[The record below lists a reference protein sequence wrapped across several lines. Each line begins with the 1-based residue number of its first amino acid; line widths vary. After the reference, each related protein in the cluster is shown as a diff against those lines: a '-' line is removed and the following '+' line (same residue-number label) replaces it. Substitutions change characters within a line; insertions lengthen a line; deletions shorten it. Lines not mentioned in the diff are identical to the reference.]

1 MEEIIF
7 KIINWGTGI
16 IVIVFLITLLYLIY
30 QLVLN
35 KGNKKRAITLTT
47 ILYIIITIFVTISNA
62 TTRWNMWFPNK
73 EAAERFYKEK
83 PINDTLF
90 FFYFLIPLSIPYL
103 VYYIYKFVKEKN
115 RTKKVI
121 IGLILSSLPI
131 IAALIGILRM

>member
-7 KIINWGTGI
+7 KVINWGTGI
-16 IVIVFLITLLYLIY
+16 IVIIFLITLLFLAFQI
-30 QLVLN
+30 LTN
-35 KGNKKRAITLTT
+35 KGNKKKTIRFTT
-47 ILYIIITIFVTISNA
+47 ILYIIISIFLSISNA

-83 PINDTLF
+83 PIDNTLF
-90 FFYFLIPLSIPYL
+90 FFYLLIPLAIPYL
-103 VYYIYKFVKEKN
+103 AYYIYKLVKEKN

-131 IAALIGILRM
+131 VAVLLGILRM